1 MALGQN
7 ISPGQGETYY
17 RKDDYYLERDG
28 GTEHKLEWGGKL
40 ARELG
45 LSGKAGADTWKKA
58 LNGQFPGG
66 IAIDGGTF
74 LGENGRPQR
83 RAGTDFEFSAP
94 KSVSIQALVHGDE
107 RLIGVHRR
115 AAAKALAFLEEKVGV
130 RKREKKGVRNFH
142 TTGAGLIGR
151 VTHLTNRDGD
161 PHLHDHGV
169 FLNVTKNSDGS
180 YQAMMNDRQMHY
192 QRAAQEVYHSE
203 LVRGGREIGYE
214 WETGKYGE
222 PQLKGI
228 TREEI
233 EHFSQRGSAV
243 EAYIRDK
250 WGLEWSKL
258 SREERNGKRGLHD
271 EAWKMTRKAKKVREF
286 DDLREE
292 WRERAGLIGAEKVL
306 PGRERNPPS
315 PGARLELAR
324 RALSHA
330 VEHHTERESA
340 VKESELLRTALQ
352 AGRGTITLGD
362 VSRAMKE
369 AESRGDLIRQKNER
383 AGTKANLITNRETM
397 ERERHILKMEKDG
410 RGTVDPVLNPF
421 RANAVLRTI
430 EEREG
435 TTLNGEQREAARLI
449 LTTDHR
455 FAGING
461 SAGTGK
467 TTLLKPA
474 VESLQAAG
482 FRVLGL
488 GPQHSAVHALN
499 EAGILSARTL
509 QSWLSDR
516 NAGGRLDEKTVVVI
530 DEAGLSNARDLEAAM
545 TRIERAGARAVLV
558 GDVKQY
564 EAVEAGPAFRMLRQ
578 NGMETAIVTEMQ
590 RQKTAPDNVREAARL
605 SVADPAKALENLEV
619 REIKNPDDR
628 VRAVAEEYLGSE
640 NPADTLVL
648 TGTHEARKAV
658 NAHVREARGLSGKGA
673 EFRTFE
679 AEDHT
684 SAERKRLDAYE
695 AGQTVRFSKDYR
707 SLGVS
712 AGETAEVRTVDRE
725 TGTVLLQTPD
735 GREIPMTPREMSGK
749 GHEIGRIES
758 LELAPGD
765 RVRITG
771 NALKKDGITRGMK
784 GTVLP
789 EEAAGP
795 VLRIRLDNGKTFP
808 LTPGSLPV
816 DLAHGYA
823 QTGHSAQGLG
833 AGTVILDL
841 PAGSPT
847 VNRRSFYTNLT
858 RTKERAVAF
867 TDDREALTGA
877 VAREKDKT
885 MARDVIREPDRRTT
899 PPDRER
905 SREEQGRENKIPDRK
920 IGRKDTFCPERER
933 GVSLSDR
940 VCSEQDGSGPKQ
952 GLGVSVPDR
961 RCPERKGPLTIRGQE
976 ETR

>member
-45 LSGKAGADTWKKA
+45 LSGKAGAETWKKA

-74 LGENGRPQR
+74 LDEHGQPQR

-94 KSVSIQALVHGDE
+94 KSVSIQALVFGDE
-107 RLIGVHRR
+107 RLIAAHR
-115 AAAKALAFLEEKVGV
+115 KAVSMAMAFLEEHVGV
-130 RKREKKGVRNFH
+130 RKREGHGLRNFH
-142 TTGAGLIGR
+142 TTGAGLTGR
-151 VTHLTNRDGD
+151 VTHLTNREGE

-169 FLNVTKNSDGS
+169 FLNLTKNSDGS

-228 TREEI
+228 TREE
-233 EHFSQRGSAV
+233 
-243 EAYIRDK
+243 
-250 WGLEWSKL
+250 
-258 SREERNGKRGLHD
+258 RNEKRGLHE

-286 DDLREE
+286 DGLQEE

-306 PGRERNPPS
+306 PGRERKPPS

-397 ERERHILKMEKDG
+397 ERERHIIKMEKDG

-421 RANAVLRTI
+421 RATAVLRTI

-474 VESLQAAG
+474 VEALQSAG
-482 FRVLGL
+482 FLVLGL

-590 RQKTAPDNVREAARL
+590 RQKSAPENVREAARL

-619 REIKNPDDR
+619 REIKNPEER
-628 VRAVAEEYLGSE
+628 IRAVADAYLGSK

-648 TGTHEARKAV
+648 TGTHETRKAV
-658 NAHVREARGLSGKGA
+658 NAHVREARGLSGKGV

-749 GHEIGRIES
+749 GHEIGTIES

-789 EEAAGP
+789 EEAAGTAM
-795 VLRIRLDNGKTFP
+795 RIRLDNGKTFP

-885 MARDVIREPDRRTT
+885 MARDVTREPDRRPRT
-899 PPDRER
+899 PDRER

-920 IGRKDTFCPERER
+920 IGREDTFCPERER
-933 GVSLSDR
+933 GLSRWD
-940 VCSEQDGSGPKQ
+940 K
-952 GLGVSVPDR
+952 
-961 RCPERKGPLTIRGQE
+961 
-976 ETR
+976 